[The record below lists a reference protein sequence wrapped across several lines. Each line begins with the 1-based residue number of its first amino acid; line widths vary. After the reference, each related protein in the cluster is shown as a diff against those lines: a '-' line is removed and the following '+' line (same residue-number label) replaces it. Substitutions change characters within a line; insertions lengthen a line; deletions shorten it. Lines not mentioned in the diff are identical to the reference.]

1 MNEGV
6 VAMILTPA
14 IASDPPGSR
23 RFRRIAPLAVLIGL
37 FTVILGPGLAT
48 QVTCQVGSLESTE
61 IGKVDPLVRQIVT
74 ASSQA
79 SGESAEA
86 SLSSQGGG

>member
-1 MNEGV
+1 MN
-6 VAMILTPA
+6 LTAA

-48 QVTCQVGSLESTE
+48 QTVCQAGHGELAK
-61 IGKVDPLVRQIVT
+61 IGKIDPLVRQIVT
-74 ASSQA
+74 VSGEWITASSS
-79 SGESAEA
+79 SG
-86 SLSSQGGG
+86 QGG